1 MVLEV
6 LGNVY
11 ITNIHVAHPQLH
23 ETRVGAGEEVGADVG
38 EREDMEESKVESGYR
53 NLYMYIDM

>member
-38 EREDMEESKVESGYR
+38 EREDMEESKVVIGTC
-53 NLYMYIDM
+53 ICI